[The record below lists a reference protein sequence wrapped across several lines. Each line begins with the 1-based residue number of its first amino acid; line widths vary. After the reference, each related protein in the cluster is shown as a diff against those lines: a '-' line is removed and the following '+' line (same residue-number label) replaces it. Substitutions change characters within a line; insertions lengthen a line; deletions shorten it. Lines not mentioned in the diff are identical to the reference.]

1 LEKPKQEE
9 DAKGRT
15 SDTMTNRVESLTINE
30 DVKENELEDEENLP
44 IYSYEHLK
52 TTTVDPVTEIDVS
65 KREITI

>member
-30 DVKENELEDEENLP
+30 DVKENEPEDDEGLP
-44 IYSYEHLK
+44 IYSYERLK
-52 TTTVDPVTEIDVS
+52 TTAADPVTEIDVS
-65 KREITI
+65 RREVTI